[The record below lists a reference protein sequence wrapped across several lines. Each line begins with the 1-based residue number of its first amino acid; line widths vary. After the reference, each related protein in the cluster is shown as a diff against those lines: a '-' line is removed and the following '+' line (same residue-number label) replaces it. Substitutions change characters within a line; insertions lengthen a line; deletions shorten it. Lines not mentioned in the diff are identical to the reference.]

1 MKILWRYLK
10 QHVQVNEMFIYLFFS
25 IKEVYIYYQYMGEN
39 VEGLEKRENIL
50 LMLAPQHE
58 CWSNEII

>member
-10 QHVQVNEMFIYLFFS
+10 QHVQVNEMFIYLFIS

-39 VEGLEKRENIL
+39 V
-50 LMLAPQHE
+50 
-58 CWSNEII
+58 